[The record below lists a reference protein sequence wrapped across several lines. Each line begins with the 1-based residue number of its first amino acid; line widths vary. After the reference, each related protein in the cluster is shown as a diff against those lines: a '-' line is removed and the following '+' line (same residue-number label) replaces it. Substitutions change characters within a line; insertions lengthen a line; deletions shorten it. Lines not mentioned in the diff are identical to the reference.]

1 MNYASAALYLK
12 SIYEKLNEDFWSGEL
27 PDITLTIQQ
36 KEATYGHVT
45 LSEVWM
51 IESNGQHE
59 LNVAAGGLVRP
70 IENIVATIMHESVHI
85 YCMLNGIKD
94 TSNNHVYHNKRF
106 KEIAEQHGLII
117 ERHEKYGYT
126 LTTPSQRLIE
136 YCRKT
141 GFENLHLYRREEGQA
156 VGKGLGGMGDGD
168 SGAGTITPKRKCS
181 TRKYICDCG
190 VSVRATKE
198 VFVICGRCMTV
209 MKEEWH

>member
-1 MNYASAALYLK
+1 MDYASAALYLK
-12 SIYEKLNEDFWSGEL
+12 SIYEKMNEDFWNGEL

-51 IESNGQHE
+51 IENNGQHE
-59 LNVAAGGLVRP
+59 LNIAAGGLVRP

-85 YCMLNGIKD
+85 YCMRNGIKD
-94 TSNNHVYHNKRF
+94 TSNNHVYHNKKF

-126 LTTPSQRLIE
+126 LTTPSQKLTE
-136 YCRKT
+136 YCREQ
-141 GFENLHLYRREEGQA
+141 GFEDLHLYRREEGQP
-156 VGKGLGGMGDGD
+156 VGKGLGGTDGGD
-168 SGAGTITPKRKCS
+168 SGDGTEAPKRKGS

-198 VFVICGRCMTV
+198 VYIICGRCMAV
-209 MKEEWH
+209 MKEVL

>member
-12 SIYEKLNEDFWSGEL
+12 SIYEKINRDYWNGEL
-27 PDITLTIQQ
+27 SDITLTIQQ

-51 IESNGQHE
+51 IENNGQHE

-85 YCMLNGIKD
+85 YCIQNGIKD
-94 TSNNHVYHNKRF
+94 TSNKHVYHNKRF

-117 ERHEKYGYT
+117 DRHEKYGYT
-126 LTTPSQRLIE
+126 LTTPSQKLIE
-136 YCRKT
+136 YCREQ
-141 GFENLHLYRREEGQA
+141 GFENLHIYRREEGQTI
-156 VGKGLGGMGDGD
+156 GKGLGGTAGGD
-168 SGAGTITPKRKCS
+168 SGAGTAAPKRKSS

-190 VSVRATKE
+190 VSARATRE
-198 VFVICGRCMTV
+198 VYLICGRCMAV
-209 MKEEWH
+209 MKEVL